1 MPISKFSPKL
11 MKINHL
17 TPSEEILMSILWK
30 LDCAYMKDV
39 IAHYPEPK
47 PHQNTISTFIKIL
60 VEKEFLTTEKEGRI
74 FKYTVAIP
82 FTDYKNF
89 LLSNFIERYFENS
102 GIELL
107 KSLRKENWVHPL
119 DIKEVFATETVLH
132 SHLES
137 DEKNSEISYFVA
149 EITADKKLK
158 KKKNKK
164 KKNKKTKND
173 K

>member
-1 MPISKFSPKL
+1 MKL
-11 MKINHL
+11 QTL
-17 TPSEEILMSILWK
+17 TASEEEVMRVIWKKGSIYFRDL
-30 LDCAYMKDV
+30 V
-39 IAHYPEPK
+39 SSYPEPK

-137 DEKNSEISYFVA
+137 DEKNSEISDFVA